1 MASNIQPR
9 RTSEPAG
16 MQWSGRTA
24 RSVNRNLATIHADTT
39 CKLARI
45 DAEVEI
51 QQESIRAVNHVGTAA
66 LIATAQLSQAEV
78 TLAQMAPHAS
88 GRLAAIADLT
98 ALQSA
103 EVVVDTAQRVRR
115 VTR

>member
-1 MASNIQPR
+1 MTNI
-9 RTSEPAG
+9 E
-16 MQWSGRTA
+16 RTA
-24 RSVNRNLATIHADTT
+24 SSGVSPSRLTASAARSTRRELDRISETT
-39 CKLARI
+39 TRKLAHI

-103 EVVVDTAQRVRR
+103 EVVVDTARRIRR

>member
-1 MASNIQPR
+1 MTNIDRTTGTGISPSRLAGGATKSTR
-9 RTSEPAG
+9 RELDRISE
-16 MQWSGRTA
+16 
-24 RSVNRNLATIHADTT
+24 ATTR
-39 CKLARI
+39 KLAHI

-103 EVVVDTAQRVRR
+103 EVVVDTAHRIRR

>member
-1 MASNIQPR
+1 MSLNHSHISAR
-9 RTSEPAG
+9 ATYHPARL
-16 MQWSGRTA
+16 SRHE
-24 RSVNRNLATIHADTT
+24 RNRLATLDADTGH
-39 CKLARI
+39 KLARI

-51 QQESIRAVNHVGTAA
+51 QQESVRAINHVGTAA

-78 TLAQMAPHAS
+78 ALAQMAPHAS

-103 EVVVDTAQRVRR
+103 EVVVETAQRLRR